1 MPGYIVACVTW
12 HNTAAAERYG
22 AMVIESLRPFGGH
35 YLVRGKPIASL
46 EGTEAPQ
53 RLAIVE
59 FPSAQSAQ
67 DWWSSQQYA
76 PAKEIREANATT
88 HWLIVMEGIGEAYR

>member
-12 HNTAAAERYG
+12 HNPDAADRYG
-22 AMVIESLRPFGGH
+22 PMVIESLRPFGGR
-35 YLVRGKPIASL
+35 YLARGKPIANP
-46 EGTEAPQ
+46 EGTGAPQ

-67 DWWSSQQYA
+67 DWWSSAEYA
-76 PAKEIREANATT
+76 PAKKIREQNATT
-88 HWLIVMEGIGEAYR
+88 HWLIVMEGVGEAYR